1 MAANL
6 ADYFTRHLAR
16 PGTVLYRESNG
27 RRTRALTAGE
37 LARDVARWQAA
48 FRRDGLVA
56 GERVALCA
64 RNSTTWV
71 AADLAAL
78 GMGLVVVPLYVE
90 DNADNVAWCVADAEA
105 RIVIA
110 ENLRLAYG
118 VRKALAATVPS
129 PRIVILRTDEAQAG
143 DDTIVPVERYLPAVG
158 GDVEVQPL
166 PEGTLATICYTSG
179 TAGRPKGVMLSH
191 GNIIA
196 DVAACAATRMAR
208 PTDVFL
214 SILPLSHMFE
224 RTGGYYLPLSLGAIV
239 AFSRGIARLP
249 EDFIEQ
255 APTAIFAVPRIFERI
270 RARIER
276 ELATSPVRR
285 YLFER
290 CVASGLRIAERRAGP
305 LEQVMGTGLRA
316 LVAAPLLAKFGGR
329 LRLAVIGGAALDPE
343 LARTFM
349 GLGLTMLQGYGLT
362 EASPVI
368 AVNRDD
374 DNDPESVGPPL
385 PGIEA
390 RIADGGELLARGAN
404 VMLGY
409 WRNEA
414 ATRAALDADGW
425 LHTGDLAELR
435 GGRIYIRGRAKDIL
449 VMSNGEKLSPQDV
462 ELAILRDPVFEQVM
476 VIGEGR
482 PYPMLLA
489 VSPEADE
496 KALVRRANDQLKSFP
511 RWVRMRSVIAS
522 RDPWTVENGLLT
534 PTLKLKRPAL
544 TQSLKARIDAAYAAL
559 PQD

>member
-6 ADYFTRHLAR
+6 ADYFIRHLAR
-16 PGTVLYRESNG
+16 PGTVLYRERDGSSA
-27 RRTRALTAGE
+27 RAVTAGE
-37 LARDVARWQAA
+37 LAREIARWQAA

-56 GERVALCA
+56 GERIVLCA
-64 RNSTTWV
+64 RNSTEWV
-71 AADLAAL
+71 ATDLAAL
-78 GMGLVVVPLYVE
+78 GMGLVVVPLYVD
-90 DNADNVAWCVADAEA
+90 DNAESVAWCVADAEA

-110 ENLRLAYG
+110 ENLRLAHG
-118 VRKALAATVPS
+118 VRKALATTAPA
-129 PRIVILRTDEAQAG
+129 PRIVILRTDEALPG
-143 DDTIVPVERYLPAVG
+143 DETILPVERYLPAVG
-158 GDVEVQPL
+158 GDVEVQAL

-179 TAGRPKGVMLSH
+179 TVGRPKGVMLSH

-196 DVAACAATRMAR
+196 NVTACAATQMAR

-224 RTGGYYLPLSLGAIV
+224 RTGGYYLPLSLGATV
-239 AFSRGIARLP
+239 AFARGIARLP
-249 EDFIEQ
+249 EDFVEH
-255 APTAIFAVPRIFERI
+255 APTIIFAVPRIFERI

-285 YLFER
+285 YLFEL
-290 CVASGLRIAERRAGP
+290 CVATGVRIAGRRASP
-305 LEQVMGTGLRA
+305 LEQLVGAGLRG

-343 LARTFM
+343 LARTFI
-349 GLGLTMLQGYGLT
+349 GLGLTVLQGYGLT

-368 AVNRDD
+368 AVNRED

-385 PGIEA
+385 PGVEV
-390 RIADGGELLARGAN
+390 RIADGGELLARGGS
-404 VMLGY
+404 VMRGY

-414 ATRAALDADGW
+414 ATRTALDADGW
-425 LHTGDLAELR
+425 LHTGDLAEVS
-435 GGRIYIRGRAKDIL
+435 GGRIFIRGRVKDIL

-462 ELAILRDPVFEQVM
+462 ELAILRDPLFEQVM
-476 VIGEGR
+476 VVGEGR
-482 PYPMLLA
+482 PFPVLLA

-496 KALVRRANDQLKSFP
+496 KVLVRRANEQLKSFP

-522 RDPWTVENGLLT
+522 RDPWSVENGLLT

-544 TQSLKARIDAAYAAL
+544 TQTLKVRIDAAYAAL
-559 PQD
+559 PED

>member
-1 MAANL
+1 MAANIAEL
-6 ADYFTRHLAR
+6 FTRHLAR
-16 PGTVLYRESNG
+16 PGTVLYREATG
-27 RRTRALTAGE
+27 GVWRDITAFA
-37 LARDVARWQAA
+37 LARDIARWQAA
-48 FRRDGLVA
+48 FRRDGLAA

-64 RNSTTWV
+64 RNGTAWV

-90 DNADNVAWCVADAEA
+90 DNVESIAWCVENAEA
-105 RIVIA
+105 RIVIV

-118 VRKALAATVPS
+118 VRKALSPATPA
-129 PRIVILRTDEAQAG
+129 PRIVILRADASRAADE
-143 DDTIVPVERYLPAVG
+143 TTHSVEQYLPAEG
-158 GDVEVQPL
+158 GEVEVQPL
-166 PEGTLATICYTSG
+166 PADALATICYTSG

-196 DVAACAATRMAR
+196 NVDACAATRMAR
-208 PTDVFL
+208 PTDAFL

-224 RTGGYYLPLSLGAIV
+224 RTGGYYLPLSLGATV
-239 AFSRGIARLP
+239 AFSRGIARLA
-249 EDFIEQ
+249 EDFVVQ

-276 ELATSPVRR
+276 DLSGSPVRR
-285 YLFER
+285 FLFER
-290 CVASGLRIAERRAGP
+290 CVATGLRVAQRRASP
-305 LEQVMGTGLRA
+305 LEQVVGVGLRA
-316 LVAAPLLAKFGGR
+316 LVAAPVLAKFGGR
-329 LRLAVIGGAALDPE
+329 LRLAVVGGAALDPA
-343 LARTFM
+343 LARTFI

-374 DNDPESVGPPL
+374 DNDPESVGAPL
-385 PGIEA
+385 PGVEV
-390 RIADGGELLARGAN
+390 RIDTRGELLARGTS
-404 VMLGY
+404 VMRGY
-409 WRNEA
+409 WRNDEA
-414 ATRAALDADGW
+414 THATLDADGW

-435 GGRIYIRGRAKDIL
+435 GGKIYIRGRAKDIL

-482 PYPMLLA
+482 PYPVLLA
-489 VSPEADE
+489 VTHEDDE
-496 KALVRRANDQLKSFP
+496 KALVRRANDQLKAFA
-511 RWVRMRSVIAS
+511 RWIRVRNVIATREAWS
-522 RDPWTVENGLLT
+522 VENGLLT

-544 TQSLKARIDAAYAAL
+544 IQAMKARIDAAYAAL